1 MTNAHVA
8 FFISIASIIPVLA
21 LSMAVD
27 ARRRSDSIAANHMVP
42 VPNLRVAAV
51 YELVAVLALA
61 SAEIIALHTIY
72 RGHAAGSATPAVV
85 VLLSYAGYIIAAP
98 WLTRAIRSTWGH
110 PEPSLRL
117 IAWTMT
123 FGGILALGV
132 AVAAVVG
139 TGAAWWVLLLPILP
153 LAVSAVFIFAGR
165 RPEVV
170 RVIARRADEPAG

>member
-1 MTNAHVA
+1 MTNAHIT

-27 ARRRSDSIAANHMVP
+27 ARRRSDAIAANHTVP
-42 VPNLRVAAV
+42 VPNLRAAAV
-51 YELVAVLALA
+51 YELVAVLALM
-61 SAEIIALHTIY
+61 SAEIVALHTIY
-72 RGHAAGSATPAVV
+72 RGHPAGSATPSVV

-98 WLTRAIRSTWGH
+98 WVTRAIRSTWGH

-123 FGGILALGV
+123 LGGVLALAV
-132 AVAAVVG
+132 AVTAVVD
-139 TGAAWWVLLLPILP
+139 TGAAWSVLLLPIVP
-153 LAVSAVFIFAGR
+153 LTVSAVFIIVGR

-170 RVIARRADEPAG
+170 RVIARRADEPGI